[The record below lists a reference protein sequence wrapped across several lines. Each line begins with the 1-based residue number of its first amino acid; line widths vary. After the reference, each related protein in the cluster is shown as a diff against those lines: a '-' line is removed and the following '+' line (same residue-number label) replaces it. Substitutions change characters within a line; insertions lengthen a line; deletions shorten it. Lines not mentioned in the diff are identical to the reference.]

1 MDERQEESNSP
12 NLDRIEETFA
22 AVNTDVAKIPD
33 VSMESEDSNL
43 DRIQDNS
50 EDAVDAGILKV
61 EREVVGDK
69 LEEDSDN

>member
-1 MDERQEESNSP
+1 MDERQEESNNP
-12 NLDRIEETFA
+12 NLGSVEETFA
-22 AVNTDVAKIPD
+22 AADTDVARIPD
-33 VSMESEDSNL
+33 VSMESEDSIL
-43 DRIQDNS
+43 DRIEDNS